1 VARETLTDA
10 LGGIAARRGVDLHH
24 EQISR
29 SPGCAMDDDLR
40 AGLGRAIAAAGYP
53 VRELFS
59 GAGHDALSLQ
69 HIGPVGMMFVRC
81 KDGVSHNPAEHVAPA
96 DIVTAGEVLL
106 RFLADFAPP
115 KAA

>member
-1 VARETLTDA
+1 
-10 LGGIAARRGVDLHH
+10 
-24 EQISR
+24 
-29 SPGCAMDDDLR
+29 MDDGLR
-40 AGLGRAIAAAGYP
+40 AGLAGAIAAAGYP

-81 KDGVSHNPAEHVAPA
+81 RDGISHNPAEYVEPD
-96 DIVTAGEVLL
+96 DIVTAGDVLL

-115 KAA
+115 RAA